1 MHCSSGT
8 AAAMGLNRHS
18 LIAKQQ
24 LPNSARGEQTPHTP
38 VAPPRHQPSQQLQ
51 KSAGLPGA
59 QRFNVLESTCGG
71 FARGSSSFSR
81 PIQCTNTEL
90 ATCKHGCWHP

>member
-1 MHCSSGT
+1 MQCSSGT

-51 KSAGLPGA
+51 KRAGLPGA
-59 QRFNVLESTCGG
+59 QRFNVLEGTCGG
-71 FARGSSSFSR
+71 LQKAAAVAKPRLVLLDMAI
-81 PIQCTNTEL
+81 P
-90 ATCKHGCWHP
+90 GCWHP